1 MPAQLDAP
9 GLVPSPSYW
18 PDPPPWAGGQGVLFW
33 FVFPPPHFFF
43 FHFPFCLLVW
53 HWGWGLLQLAGFQTF
68 RQIAP

>member
-43 FHFPFCLLVW
+43 FSFPVLFVS
-53 HWGWGLLQLAGFQTF
+53 LALGVGVATTCWLSDF
-68 RQIAP
+68 